1 MLQKRNVITQ
11 LKLRYILVNEHLIN
25 LLITYL
31 INLGLIHGTTQYKYM
46 PKKGTKQ
53 GKKRKFKSF

>member
-1 MLQKRNVITQ
+1 MYMN
-11 LKLRYILVNEHLIN
+11 LVY